1 VSLSQDAAE
10 QPIAADAQMS
20 LPVMIKVLCA
30 PLNRSVGR
38 LSSDSMRR
46 WTGRLNWSIIRKE
59 GGLPMRDVLQ
69 NEGPVRNMAAD
80 LGAAALIS
88 LLLVLPFA
96 ILESL
101 NQTINRQNAPGLIL
115 LFGVL
120 WLLPVAFIV
129 VLVPL
134 VRAVRAGN
142 SLLAHPITF
151 LFKVAILVFIAWFW
165 GSLFIDQ
172 LPCFMG
178 VPNCD

>member
-1 VSLSQDAAE
+1 
-10 QPIAADAQMS
+10 
-20 LPVMIKVLCA
+20 
-30 PLNRSVGR
+30 
-38 LSSDSMRR
+38 
-46 WTGRLNWSIIRKE
+46 
-59 GGLPMRDVLQ
+59 MRDVLQ
-69 NEGPVRNMAAD
+69 NED
-80 LGAAALIS
+80 LTKSIATNLKAAAIIS
-88 LLLVLPFA
+88 FLLVLPFA

-101 NQTINRQNAPGLIL
+101 NQTITRQNAPGLIL

-120 WLLPVAFIV
+120 WLLPTAFIV
-129 VLVPL
+129 ILVPV

-142 SLLAHPITF
+142 SLLAHPITL

>member
-1 VSLSQDAAE
+1 
-10 QPIAADAQMS
+10 
-20 LPVMIKVLCA
+20 
-30 PLNRSVGR
+30 
-38 LSSDSMRR
+38 
-46 WTGRLNWSIIRKE
+46 
-59 GGLPMRDVLQ
+59 MRDVLR
-69 NEGPVRNMAAD
+69 NEDRMMAAN
-80 LGAAALIS
+80 LKSAALIS
-88 LLLVLPFA
+88 LILVVPFA

-101 NQTINRQNAPGLIL
+101 NQTLTTQNAPGLIL

-120 WLLPVAFIV
+120 WLLPTAFIII
-129 VLVPL
+129 LVPI
-134 VRAVRAGN
+134 VRSVRAGN